1 MAKDKDEIQLD
12 PEKFAYSVV
21 NAYCPNEADDLKAS
35 KKVLKRYLSAYFLA
49 QEFNHMET
57 RQFEANSGL
66 DYSLLA
72 HALDSITSS
81 RQL

>member
-1 MAKDKDEIQLD
+1 MAKKEEVQLD

-21 NAYCPNEADDLKAS
+21 NLYHPTEEDDLKAS
-35 KKVLKRYLSAYFLA
+35 KQVLKRYLSAYFLA
-49 QEFNHMET
+49 QEFNKLET
-57 RQFEANSGL
+57 HQFEANSGL

-72 HALDSITSS
+72 QALDSIKSS

>member
-1 MAKDKDEIQLD
+1 MAKKEEVQLD

-21 NAYCPNEADDLKAS
+21 DSYCPDEEDDLKAS

-49 QEFNHMET
+49 QEFNSMEKH
-57 RQFEANSGL
+57 QFEANAGL

-72 HALDSITSS
+72 QALDSIKSS